1 MARVAAAGGVAT
13 LWTGWA
19 AAEEEAAEAE
29 ATGEEVM
36 VVPRVAKE
44 EATEE
49 EAAEATGEEV
59 MVVPRVPKGESMEEE
74 EEEAVAAEATGEEVM
89 VVPRVAKAR
98 AAARGPA
105 AARG

>member
-1 MARVAAAGGVAT
+1 MARARMARVAAAGGVAT
-13 LWTGWA
+13 PWIGWA
-19 AAEEEAAEAE
+19 AADEAAAEAE

-49 EAAEATGEEV
+49 EA
-59 MVVPRVPKGESMEEE
+59 
-74 EEEAVAAEATGEEVM
+74 AVAAEATGEEVM